1 MTSTTRSGETAL
13 PQSAEPERLD
23 GAALVLSYLQAR
35 GQAQGSPADPG
46 SAVDALLRRVQE
58 LEARLAELST
68 AEQQAQE
75 LARTV
80 EPLKAY
86 NQQLQETIRTLEI
99 GFRRHVSEQVSPDQ
113 LRLSLAGEPGACP
126 APASSQAEHCAS
138 PEADPSDVSIQP
150 PGPASPPERVAAAES
165 SSGSDPG
172 GGKRAKRH
180 EHGRRR
186 IGVIPRVVIES
197 LPPEVLLKGI
207 ERFERVGAED
217 S

>member
-23 GAALVLSYLQAR
+23 GAALVLGYLQAR

-80 EPLKAY
+80 ESLKAY

-99 GFRRHVSEQVSPDQ
+99 GFR
-113 LRLSLAGEPGACP
+113 
-126 APASSQAEHCAS
+126 
-138 PEADPSDVSIQP
+138 
-150 PGPASPPERVAAAES
+150 
-165 SSGSDPG
+165 
-172 GGKRAKRH
+172 
-180 EHGRRR
+180 
-186 IGVIPRVVIES
+186 
-197 LPPEVLLKGI
+197 
-207 ERFERVGAED
+207 
-217 S
+217 